1 MGKPKP
7 DVSFLWE
14 KYSLDPFT
22 GRFHCRTTDYPYK
35 GNRCG
40 GCHQLSISGEHRY
53 PYGVCVF
60 AWMNG
65 RWPHSGHHIDHI
77 NFNPFDQ
84 RPWNIRELSAEE
96 NLRRRGEKRKRNH
109 RQMPGPVSGLLA
121 KRSDSTFTGA
131 GRWRSEYAADKAVSS
146 TFHTLHEMQKAHH
159 GKPRER
165 KSAIQVVTTISTEI
179 VPWWL

>member
-1 MGKPKP
+1 MGKRNSQAASNASRPKP
-7 DVSFLWE
+7 DVSLLWD

-22 GRFHCRTTDYPYK
+22 GRFHCRQTDYPYR

-60 AWMNG
+60 AWVNG

-84 RPWNIRELSAEE
+84 RPWNIQELSAKK
-96 NLRRRGEKRKRNH
+96 NMSRRGPRRKHNH
-109 RQMPGPVSGLLA
+109 LQLPGPAWAL
-121 KRSDSTFTGA
+121 TGH
-131 GRWRSEYAADKAVSS
+131 S
-146 TFHTLHEMQKAHH
+146 LHLMQKENSRRAA
-159 GKPRER
+159 KAEI
-165 KSAIQVVTTISTEI
+165 AIQVVTTISTE
-179 VPWWL
+179 VMRWWA